1 MEINMTRREMIE
13 ELLERLEGEL
23 DELSNA
29 QLTSLISEYEHAQIL
44 SGVVENLS
52 LDEELDDEDDE
63 DEDEEE
69 LPLIDGDWDDEE
81 TEDEEE

>member
-1 MEINMTRREMIE
+1 MTRREMIE

-29 QLTSLISEYEHAQIL
+29 QLTSLLAEYEHSQIL
-44 SGVVENLS
+44 SSVVESLS
-52 LDEELDDEDDE
+52 IDVDVEEEVDEDKE
-63 DEDEEE
+63 ETEE

-81 TEDEEE
+81 ETSDEE